1 MKNSYCF
8 SNHYRMSQTSTSTL
22 ILTHPCG
29 RGIYL
34 TLDLGLGCFSFNAQ
48 ARYFNPKP
56 RMKQSSNPEQ
66 YE

>member
-1 MKNSYCF
+1 MCC
-8 SNHYRMSQTSTSTL
+8 L
-22 ILTHPCG
+22 IIFT
-29 RGIYL
+29 RNK
-34 TLDLGLGCFSFNAQ
+34 LDLARMKMLPNSSHPSFNAQ